1 MLKFDKVLIRELGAE
16 ADDIDPNLFRVN
28 CELGHIIFAKHV
40 DEMIGAASTEAAR
53 VWVHETISA
62 HLEVGSFTR
71 WGTVLGFNVTRDR
84 QNKTV
89 KIDGE
94 RLITDIAKRRGVN
107 TDP

>member
-1 MLKFDKVLIRELGAE
+1 
-16 ADDIDPNLFRVN
+16 
-28 CELGHIIFAKHV
+28 
-40 DEMIGAASTEAAR
+40 
-53 VWVHETISA
+53 
-62 HLEVGSFTR
+62 
-71 WGTVLGFNVTRDR
+71 VLGFNVTRDR